1 MQQAQAEPCC
11 QFPQP
16 TPHRRVLLFMHKGFQ
31 STHAR
36 HGLAAGKRRSSKQ
49 MAPFKVAIVS
59 HGTNTRLP
67 S

>member
-16 TPHRRVLLFMHKGFQ
+16 TPHRRVLLFMRKGFQ

-49 MAPFKVAIVS
+49 MAHFKVAIVS
-59 HGTNTRLP
+59 HGTNTRFP
-67 S
+67 T